1 MNDVRLAYASMNMK
15 ITSRRACKKDRTS
28 EMPIELSDTPNS
40 ASAFSF

>member
-1 MNDVRLAYASMNMK
+1 MK
-15 ITSRRACKKDRTS
+15 IKMTSRRACERERMS